1 MRLSNLPLS
10 PWIIVGLL
18 AASLAAAEDRP
29 LPIIDMH
36 LHAFPV
42 SPERPNPSACVP
54 MTQMPVWD
62 QRGPYPPQLMAHM
75 APPECPGDVA
85 AAPNDGDEL
94 MRASL
99 AVLERRNIYAVTS
112 GPVPVVAQWREQA
125 PARIIPAV
133 MFGLDG
139 FGAPPATPEQ
149 IREWHADG
157 LIQVMGEVLT
167 QYEGIAPDDERLAP
181 YWALAEEL
189 DLPVALHVGS
199 GPPGAI
205 YLDSPN
211 NRIDLSSA
219 LTLDGVLRRHPRLR
233 LYLMHAGFPM
243 LDDLLTLMHGHPQVY
258 VDVGAIAFGVP
269 RAHFHRYLQ
278 GLVEAGFGNRV
289 MFGSDQMYWPGLIE
303 LSLRAI
309 EDAPFLSEAQ
319 KRDILYNNA
328 ARFLRLDEEE
338 IARHHGG

>member
-1 MRLSNLPLS
+1 MRQLSLLLP
-10 PWIIVGLL
+10 GLL
-18 AASLAAAEDRP
+18 AAGLTLADERP

-42 SPERPNPSACVP
+42 ATDEVGPNACVP
-54 MTQMPVWD
+54 PAQMPAWD
-62 QRGPYPPQLMAHM
+62 QRRPYPEQMFAHM
-75 APPECPGDVA
+75 APINCSAEPAHSA
-85 AAPNDGDEL
+85 ADGNEL
-94 MRASL
+94 MQASL
-99 AVLERRNIYAVTS
+99 EVLERRNIFAVTS
-112 GPVPVVAQWREQA
+112 GPVPVVDQWRAQA

-139 FGAPPATPEQ
+139 FGPPASIEE
-149 IREWHADG
+149 IRAWHAEG
-157 LIQVMGEVLT
+157 RIQVMGEVLT

-189 DLPVALHVGS
+189 DLPVALHVGI
-199 GPPGAI
+199 GPPGAM

-211 NRIDLSSA
+211 YRLDLSSA
-219 LTLDGVLRRHPRLR
+219 LTLDSVLRRHPGLR

-243 LDDLLTLMHGHPQVY
+243 LDDLLALMHGHPQVY

-278 GLVEAGFGNRV
+278 ALVEAGFGNRV
-289 MFGSDQMYWPGLIE
+289 MFGSDQMVWPGLIE
-303 LSLRAI
+303 ISLRAI
-309 EDAPFLSEAQ
+309 EDAAFLSEEQ

-328 ARFLRLDEEE
+328 ARFLRLSDAD
-338 IARHHGG
+338 IARHHAGGS